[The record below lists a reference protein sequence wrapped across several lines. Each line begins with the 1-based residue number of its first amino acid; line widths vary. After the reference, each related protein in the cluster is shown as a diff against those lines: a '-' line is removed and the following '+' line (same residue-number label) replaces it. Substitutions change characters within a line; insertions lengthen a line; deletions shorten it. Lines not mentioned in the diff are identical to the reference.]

1 MFDCTL
7 GSLCHR
13 WSSLAQALLKSGQS
27 SICRHCLNEVVSLL
41 ICHGP
46 LQCVV
51 RSSTP
56 LLALSMGEPTSSTVN
71 SEFRSRPQSNSDCG
85 SPSSTMASSRA
96 LQQLLQLQRGGR
108 HGRADVSP
116 AAHQLPGLADA
127 GGRRAEGAAAGGA
140 GRDVS
145 RTPRTS
151 TCTSQGPVPA
161 GPPPAGTAS
170 QERRLATG
178 GDGGDTRG
186 TEPRPAGA
194 EARLGSD
201 GRGAAAESSP
211 PSASSAR
218 ERSLGALQQ

>member
-96 LQQLLQLQRGGR
+96 LQQLLQLQRGGAMAEQMFPLPR
-108 HGRADVSP
+108 ISYQAWQTQAVGGLKVPRL
-116 AAHQLPGLADA
+116 AAQA
-127 GGRRAEGAAAGGA
+127 GMSAGRRERA
-140 GRDVS
+140 
-145 RTPRTS
+145 
-151 TCTSQGPVPA
+151 PVQVRGLCP
-161 GPPPAGTAS
+161 
-170 QERRLATG
+170 QVRRLQGQLRKRGGWLQEAMAATLAAPSL
-178 GDGGDTRG
+178 DLLA
-186 TEPRPAGA
+186 PRLA
-194 EARLGSD
+194 
-201 GRGAAAESSP
+201 
-211 PSASSAR
+211 
-218 ERSLGALQQ
+218 